1 MHTSKNIFYNVLLSI
16 SQVLFPLIT
25 FPYLARTLGPEHVGL
40 INFSES
46 FAKYFVI
53 LAALGIPIY
62 GVREIAK
69 YSKDAINR
77 TNIFLEV
84 FLINVICTFFFGLLF
99 YILIPIFPDLN
110 QHASLFKWALVY
122 FLLQIFNL
130 EWFFSGLGEFKF
142 IALRSFFIRLLFILS
157 VFIFIKSKIDYLRY
171 MQMQVVLSLIL
182 ATINL
187 FKISKLLQFKRNIF
201 SELNFIKHLKP
212 LFFLFLTIFSI
223 SIYFSLDTVLLGFL
237 ADNESVGYYAT
248 ALKLNRLVIAVLSA
262 ISAAMFPSIM
272 NYFHLN
278 QLDKFND
285 LVKNCFFLLISL
297 SIPIVI
303 FIFSCASE
311 IVEIL
316 FGTNYNRAIVP
327 LQITTPLIFIVSLST
342 IFGFQVLSA
351 LGKDKHILY
360 SAFYGMSIS
369 IILSFILVPTYKEIG
384 TSITILVTEL
394 IVCMSFVYYAY
405 KHYPMPDLKIL
416 LTEQL
421 INIFPYIVIILTGK
435 YLIEFVILR
444 IIFIT
449 ILSFLWFCTYYLYL
463 KSDNI
468 YAKMLQKY
476 IPLK

>member
-1 MHTSKNIFYNVLLSI
+1 MQTSKNIFYNVLLAI

-69 YSKDAINR
+69 CANNTQSRSK
-77 TNIFLEV
+77 IFLEI
-84 FLINVICTFFFGLLF
+84 FSINLYCTFFFSILF
-99 YILIPIFPDLN
+99 YISIKIFPDLS
-110 QHASLFKWALVY
+110 QHASLFKWALLY
-122 FLLQIFNL
+122 FILQIFNL

-157 VFIFIKSKIDYLRY
+157 VFIFIKSKLDYLKY
-171 MQMQVVLSLIL
+171 IQMQVGLSVIL
-182 ATINL
+182 ACLNL
-187 FKISKLLQFKRNIF
+187 FKINKLLQFDRIIF
-201 SELNFIKHLKP
+201 CKLNYFKHLKP
-212 LFFLFLTIFSI
+212 LFYLFLTIFSI

-272 NYFHLN
+272 SYFHRN
-278 QLDKFND
+278 QLDKFNE
-285 LVKNCFFLLISL
+285 LVKDCFFLLISL
-297 SIPIVI
+297 SMPIVI
-303 FIFSCASE
+303 LLFGCAPE

-316 FGTNYNRAIVP
+316 FGTNYNRAIIP

-351 LGKDKHILY
+351 LGKDKQILY
-360 SAFYGMSIS
+360 SALYGMTIS
-369 IILSFILVPTYKEIG
+369 IILSFILVPVYKEIG
-384 TSITILVTEL
+384 TSITILLTEL
-394 IVCMSFVYYAY
+394 IVCISFVYYAY
-405 KHYPMPDLKIL
+405 KHYPMPDLKPL
-416 LTEQL
+416 LIEQL
-421 INIFPYIVIILTGK
+421 KSFFPYIIIILIGK
-435 YLIEFVILR
+435 YLVEYVMLR
-444 IIFIT
+444 IVFIT
-449 ILSFLWFCTYYLYL
+449 ALSFIWFCTYYFYL
-463 KSDNI
+463 KSDNLYTKI
-468 YAKMLQKY
+468 IQKY